1 MKTKAKISI
10 QNLPVSSVCKQ
21 CGRELPQEFFY
32 VNRQTQCLDIY
43 CKGCRKEIGRR
54 RYNSGSWIRKEQRD
68 KYSYLVITQVEDP
81 IVRMELILHALKV
94 VRQSVE
100 HKRMK
105 ILEEEANRTD
115 YV

>member
-54 RYNSGSWIRKEQRD
+54 RYNSGQ
-68 KYSYLVITQVEDP
+68 
-81 IVRMELILHALKV
+81 ILLSCHYTS
-94 VRQSVE
+94 RRSDS
-100 HKRMK
+100 
-105 ILEEEANRTD
+105 ANGTHFACIESGAPEC
-115 YV
+115 